1 MRLILVDDNNTLR
14 ILNKHASDV
23 SSMFVEVSSL
33 YHETFEKFIEV
44 WQKDGNSA
52 VKLKEPNAVTS
63 YGISE
68 ILYMRGDRGEGKK
81 GSVQPSRLGDYDMS
95 GQAPLSVS
103 LFASMRRCG
112 NP

>member
-1 MRLILVDDNNTLR
+1 MLAI
-14 ILNKHASDV
+14 

-52 VKLKEPNAVTS
+52 VKLKEPNGVTS

-68 ILYMRGDRGEGKK
+68 ILYMRRDRGEEKK
-81 GSVQPSRLGDYDMS
+81 GSVQPSRSD
-95 GQAPLSVS
+95 QAPLSVS